1 MVLYAVA
8 LALACACVYGGFLV
22 RREHDQRSESSATQL
37 GYGEV
42 QRAATEETEAF
53 INISYKD
60 AQASIDKVAAGATGA
75 FAKQYDSSTK
85 GVIELLTQNKSV
97 MTGEVVWAGV
107 SSLDDDS
114 ASVIVATTGTVAN
127 KQTRN
132 EPVARNFRLRLDLIL
147 VDGHWL
153 TKNLEFVD

>member
-1 MVLYAVA
+1 
-8 LALACACVYGGFLV
+8 V

-42 QRAATEETEAF
+42 QHAATEETEAF

-127 KQTRN
+127 KQTHN
-132 EPVARNFRLRLDLIL
+132 EPVARNFRLRLDLVL